1 MFLYLDTSKMYLI
14 LFFQCCWVF
23 FSSLF
28 FWGGGGIKNIKVSR
42 FCSFTEYM
50 SYVKNH
56 EYTIRMSCKTI
67 YFDFKLGRFNNVVL
81 HTCMLN
87 HGN

>member
-14 LFFQCCWVF
+14 LFFQCCWGF
-23 FSSLF
+23 FPSLF
-28 FWGGGGIKNIKVSR
+28 FWGEGIKNIKVSR
-42 FCSFTEYM
+42 ICLFTEYM

-56 EYTIRMSCKTI
+56 EYTIRMSCMTI
-67 YFDFKLGRFNNVVL
+67 YFDFKLGWFNNSVL